1 MKQSRID
8 FAPRSLRRTI
18 VRTRPATWLIGSIGL
33 MLCASSAVI
42 AYNLLRQG
50 EARQAE
56 LQRIQTRIAA
66 RTRPAQARHEV
77 IIPDG
82 QAGAVNE
89 IVGRLNLPW
98 RDVFQAIESAT
109 PASVALLELS
119 PDAKRHAIKGTAE
132 AKNGDD
138 MLNYIARIGNQ
149 PFFDSV
155 VLTRHEINEQDPNR
169 PLRFQ
174 FLAEWE
180 NTGK

>member
-1 MKQSRID
+1 MKPSRID

-18 VRTRPATWLIGSIGL
+18 ARTRPATWLIGSIGL

-66 RTRPAQARHEV
+66 RIQPAPARHEV
-77 IIPDG
+77 VIPDG
-82 QAGAVNE
+82 QADAVNE

-138 MLNYIARIGNQ
+138 MLNYIARIGSQ

-174 FLAEWE
+174 FLAVWE
-180 NTGK
+180 DTGK